1 MKKPIIDPEV
11 KHMEGTHISLPAWQS
26 LPDFG
31 LYLDQVISLTT
42 QAYAGEPV
50 IAPLTAGMINSY
62 VKNGL
67 VDRPEKKKYSRAA
80 MAQLLMISFLKQ
92 TSSMEDL
99 RSILHP
105 ADGTDTEVIYGR
117 FIRSN
122 AEVAAVME
130 AHPELTRLE
139 CALAAAVCQTE
150 CARKLESKP
159 GIET

>member
-1 MKKPIIDPEV
+1 
-11 KHMEGTHISLPAWQS
+11 MESLGIVLPDWHE

-31 LYLDQVISLTT
+31 LYLDQVISLTS
-42 QAYAGEPV
+42 QAYAGDPV

-92 TSSMEDL
+92 TSSMESL

-105 ADGTDTEVIYGR
+105 ADGTDTECIYNQFAR
-117 FIRSN
+117 AFAQVSDFLK
-122 AEVAAVME
+122 
-130 AHPELTRLE
+130 AHPELSRLE
-139 CALAAAVCQTE
+139 CAIAAAVCQTA
-150 CARKLESKP
+150 CAGKAE
-159 GIET
+159 EE

>member
-1 MKKPIIDPEV
+1 MEV
-11 KHMEGTHISLPAWQS
+11 SGIRLPAWQE

-42 QAYAGEPV
+42 QAYAEEPLV
-50 IAPLTAGMINSY
+50 APLTAGMINSY

-92 TSSMEDL
+92 TSTMDGL

-105 ADGTDTEVIYGR
+105 ADGMDTEAIYGQ
-117 FIRSN
+117 FIQSYT
-122 AEVAAVME
+122 EVSDFLQ
-130 AHPELTRLE
+130 AHPELSSLE
-139 CALAAAVCQTE
+139 CAIAAAVCQTA
-150 CARKLESKP
+150 CAGKMGTAEHVAS
-159 GIET
+159 

>member
-1 MKKPIIDPEV
+1 MQETQII
-11 KHMEGTHISLPAWQS
+11 LPAWQT

-105 ADGTDTEVIYGR
+105 ADGTDTETIYGK
-117 FIRSN
+117 FTRSYTQVS
-122 AEVAAVME
+122 EFLR
-130 AHPELTRLE
+130 AHPELTCLE
-139 CALAAAVCQTE
+139 CAIAAAVCRTA
-150 CARKLESKP
+150 CAGKMEKD
-159 GIET
+159 